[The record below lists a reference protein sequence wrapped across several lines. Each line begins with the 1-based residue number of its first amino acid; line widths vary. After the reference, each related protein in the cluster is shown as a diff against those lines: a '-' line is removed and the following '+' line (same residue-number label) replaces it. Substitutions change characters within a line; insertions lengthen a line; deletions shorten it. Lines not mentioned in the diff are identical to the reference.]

1 MPELEKETEQF
12 DILWDKADQYVP
24 PQGAEALEDLL
35 ARVRAM
41 LQDLTARHRGG
52 RVLVATHGGVQ
63 QAVFTIVEQRRC
75 AGCGMIFW
83 EIAAVWRWACRA
95 APCAC
100 FACFRPCKCRKN
112 RN

>member
-1 MPELEKETEQF
+1 M
-12 DILWDKADQYVP
+12 P

-63 QAVFTIVEQRRC
+63 QAVFTIVEQRPLRRMWDDFLGNC
-75 AGCGMIFW
+75 GCV
-83 EIAAVWRWACRA
+83 AVGVRGSAMRVLRVFPA
-95 APCAC
+95 VQMPQE
-100 FACFRPCKCRKN
+100 
-112 RN
+112 